1 MIFFR
6 SVPII
11 LIKFVFLI
19 LFLATNVLLA
29 RMLSVA
35 EYGSFVFILSLVTV
49 TSIIISLGLEKYVAK
64 TLQICKSGADNRTV
78 SILITDSLMLVF
90 VMMLLVCPVL
100 YYIVLPASLFDIVP
114 AHLYIQIFIIIFM
127 EALLRLY
134 RGITIGVGVPV
145 HSEFCSLFIRPLI
158 FMLLV
163 IINATGET
171 GSITITDTIT
181 FYLAASVLAIF
192 PAFYFGDLPAAG
204 KMLSLVLVSP
214 RRLPALAGFALVF
227 LLTEMVFGVY
237 ANVDIFM
244 VGLML
249 DAESSGIYGIANRGG
264 YIIAFIASAFA
275 MVMMTRT
282 SELHANNNISH
293 LQSVFSSTSLLML
306 TSSIIIFT
314 VYLFFSEAILGFVG
328 VEYLS
333 ARIPLLILS
342 LSQVLSAAFGPVGI
356 LLIMTGNQWRVIQ
369 WLATAILLNI
379 ILNLLFI
386 PQFGIN
392 AAAVNSLIVMVF
404 WNSVLLYIVSRHL
417 QLKPALISVFQNHA
431 VKTN

>member
-1 MIFFR
+1 MILGR

-11 LIKFVFLI
+11 LIKFIFLI
-19 LFLATNVLLA
+19 LFLATNVFLA
-29 RMLSVA
+29 RILSVA

-64 TLQICKSGADNRTV
+64 VLQICKSDAGNRAA
-78 SILITDSLMLVF
+78 SILITDSLLLVI
-90 VMMLLVCPVL
+90 VMIMLVCPVL
-100 YYIVLPASLFDIVP
+100 YYMVLPGSLFDIVP
-114 AHLYIQIFIIIFM
+114 GHLYIQIFIIIFI
-127 EALLRLY
+127 EALLRVY
-134 RGITIGVGVPV
+134 RGITIGLGVPV
-145 HSEFCSLFIRPLI
+145 HSEFCSLFIRPLV

-163 IINATGET
+163 ILNSDGQI
-171 GSITITDTIT
+171 GSITLTETIT
-181 FYLAASVLAIF
+181 FYVAASVLAIM
-192 PAFYFGDLPAAG
+192 PVFYFGDLPETG
-204 KMLSLVLVSP
+204 KMLSLASL
-214 RRLPALAGFALVF
+214 RRLPALAGFTLAF

-264 YIIAFIASAFA
+264 YVIAFIASAFA

-282 SELHANNNISH
+282 SELHAINDISH
-293 LQSVFSSTSLLML
+293 LQSVFSSASLLML
-306 TSSIIIFT
+306 ISSIIIFT
-314 VYLFFSEAILGFVG
+314 AYLFFSDVILGIAG

-333 ARIPLLILS
+333 AKIPLLILS

-369 WLATAILLNI
+369 WLAIAILLNI
-379 ILNLLFI
+379 ILNLVFI

-404 WNSVLLYIVSRHL
+404 WNSVLLYIVSRNL
-417 QLKPALISVFQNHA
+417 RLKPALISVFQNHA

>member
-29 RMLSVA
+29 RILSVA

-90 VMMLLVCPVL
+90 FMTLLVCPLL
-100 YYIVLPASLFDIVP
+100 YYIVLPGSLFDIVP
-114 AHLYIQIFIIIFM
+114 AHLYIQIFIIIFL
-127 EALLRLY
+127 EAMLRVY

-145 HSEFCSLFIRPLI
+145 HSEFCSLFIRPLV

-181 FYLAASVLAIF
+181 FYLAASVLAVF

-204 KMLSLVLVSP
+204 KMLSLVSP
-214 RRLPALAGFALVF
+214 GRLPAVAGFALVF
-227 LLTEMVFGVY
+227 LLAEMVFGVY

-282 SELHANNNISH
+282 SELHANKNISH

-306 TSSIIIFT
+306 ISSIIIFT
-314 VYLFFSEAILGFVG
+314 GYLFFSETILGFVG

-333 ARIPLLILS
+333 AKIPLLILS

-392 AAAVNSLIVMVF
+392 AAAVNSLVVMVF